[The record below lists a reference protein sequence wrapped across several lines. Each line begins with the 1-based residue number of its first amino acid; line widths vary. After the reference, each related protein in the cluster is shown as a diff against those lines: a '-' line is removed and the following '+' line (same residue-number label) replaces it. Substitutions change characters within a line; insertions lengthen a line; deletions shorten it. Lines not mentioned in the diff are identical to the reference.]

1 MACHGAPLLS
11 GAYINDAFSLR
22 LRQFSILPVKHKK
35 KTQKNHKKTQ
45 KTHKKTQKNTKN
57 ATKTQILLNKNNE

>member
-22 LRQFSILPVKHKK
+22 LRQFSILPVKKK
-35 KTQKNHKKTQ
+35 KKKNKYYKNKK
-45 KTHKKTQKNTKN
+45 
-57 ATKTQILLNKNNE
+57 

>member
-22 LRQFSILPVKHKK
+22 LRQFSILPVLANCRAVHSWL
-35 KTQKNHKKTQ
+35 HSGYYSVEYFLIF
-45 KTHKKTQKNTKN
+45 
-57 ATKTQILLNKNNE
+57 A